1 MLVDKPKDEKKS
13 RRCPIMIQRAVN
25 TLSPSKQL
33 IVWSDVMSRGFRN
46 ISKLVF
52 TENFHKKL
60 FGFEYVPITFS
71 TTSEHSIKLQKP
83 KFEIFQWIA
92 SHSYLHDQDLD
103 YSKAQW
109 LFAVLN
115 SPLQIQTV

>member
-1 MLVDKPKDEKKS
+1 
-13 RRCPIMIQRAVN
+13 MIHNAVN
-25 TLSPSKQL
+25 TLSPSKQP

-46 ISKLVF
+46 ISKLFF
-52 TENFHKKL
+52 TENFDKKL
-60 FGFEYVPITFS
+60 FGFEYVPITLS

-83 KFEIFQWIA
+83 KFEIFQRLA
-92 SHSYLHDQDLD
+92 SHSYLHDQYLD

-115 SPLQIQTV
+115 SPLQVQSV